1 MQENRGMKKWRAFVT
16 LPEQYIGLQ
25 KIINKQL
32 EISKSHLTEEQMEQ
46 MNYILLEA
54 LHTLKT
60 VHITYYKDGGHITE
74 TGVIEFVDSSRD
86 AFVFINE
93 AEEERS
99 KVRLSDLI
107 DVSFI

>member
-16 LPEQYIGLQ
+16 MPEQYIGLQ

-32 EISKSHLTEEQMEQ
+32 EISKSHLTEEQMGQ

-54 LHTLKT
+54 LHTLTT
-60 VHITYYKDGGHITE
+60 VDITYYKNGGHITE
-74 TGVIEFVDSSRD
+74 TGLIEFVDSSTD
-86 AFVFINE
+86 VFVFINE

-99 KVRLSDLI
+99 KVRISDLI

>member
-16 LPEQYIGLQ
+16 MPEQYIGLQ
-25 KIINKQL
+25 NIINKQL

-60 VHITYYKDGGHITE
+60 VHITYYKDGRHITKA
-74 TGVIEFVDSSRD
+74 GVIEFVDSSKD
-86 AFVFINE
+86 LFVLINE
-93 AEEERS
+93 VEEGRN

>member
-1 MQENRGMKKWRAFVT
+1 MHENRGMKKWRAFVT
-16 LPEQYIGLQ
+16 MPEQYIGLR

-60 VHITYYKDGGHITE
+60 VHITYYKNGRHITE
-74 TGVIEFVDSSRD
+74 TRVIEFVDSSKD
-86 AFVFINE
+86 LFVFMNE
-93 AEEERS
+93 AEEGRN
-99 KVRLSDLI
+99 KVRISDLI

>member
-1 MQENRGMKKWRAFVT
+1 MQEDRGMKKWRAFVT
-16 LPEQYIGLQ
+16 MPEQYIGLQ
-25 KIINKQL
+25 NIINKQL

-60 VHITYYKDGGHITE
+60 VHITYYKQGKHISE
-74 TGVIEFVDSSRD
+74 TGVIEFVDSSKD
-86 AFVFINE
+86 LFVFMNE
-93 AEEERS
+93 AEEGRN
-99 KVRLSDLI
+99 KVSLSDLI

>member
-1 MQENRGMKKWRAFVT
+1 MQKNRGMKKWRAFVT
-16 LPEQYIGLQ
+16 MPEQYIGLQ

-46 MNYILLEA
+46 MNYLLLEA

-60 VHITYYKDGGHITE
+60 VHITYYKHGRHITE
-74 TGVIEFVDSSRD
+74 TGVIEFVDSSKD
-86 AFVFINE
+86 LFVFMNE
-93 AEEERS
+93 AKEGRN
-99 KVRLSDLI
+99 KVRLNDLI

>member
-1 MQENRGMKKWRAFVT
+1 MQEDRGMKKWRAFVT
-16 LPEQYIGLQ
+16 MPEQYIGLQ

-60 VHITYYKDGGHITE
+60 VDITYYKNGGYITE
-74 TGVIEFVDSSRD
+74 TGLIEFVDSSTD
-86 AFVFINE
+86 VFVFINE

>member
-1 MQENRGMKKWRAFVT
+1 M
-16 LPEQYIGLQ
+16 PEQYIGLQ

-60 VHITYYKDGGHITE
+60 VHITYYKYGRNITE
-74 TGVIEFVDSSRD
+74 AGVIEFVDSSKD
-86 AFVFINE
+86 LFVFMNE
-93 AEEERS
+93 AEEGRKEEDKAKRP
-99 KVRLSDLI
+99 D
-107 DVSFI
+107 

>member
-16 LPEQYIGLQ
+16 MPEQYIGLR

-60 VHITYYKDGGHITE
+60 VHITYYKNGRHITE
-74 TGVIEFVDSSRD
+74 TGVIEFVDSSKD
-86 AFVFINE
+86 LFVFMNE
-93 AEEERS
+93 AEEGRN
-99 KVRLSDLI
+99 KVRISDLI

>member
-16 LPEQYIGLQ
+16 MPEQYIGLR

-60 VHITYYKDGGHITE
+60 VHITYYKNVRHITE
-74 TGVIEFVDSSRD
+74 TGVIEFVDSSKD
-86 AFVFINE
+86 LFVFMNE
-93 AEEERS
+93 AEEGRN
-99 KVRLSDLI
+99 KVRISDLI